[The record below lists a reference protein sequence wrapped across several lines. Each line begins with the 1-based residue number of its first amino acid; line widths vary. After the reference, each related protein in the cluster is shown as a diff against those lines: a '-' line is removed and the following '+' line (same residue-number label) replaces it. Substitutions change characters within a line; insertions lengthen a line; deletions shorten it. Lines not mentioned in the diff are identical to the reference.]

1 MPSLSDK
8 LKRWLIATRAW
19 EIYVLLQ
26 KLPEPENDLLS
37 NLDDL
42 IEDAAITGNL
52 RLYALWPSLHKKL
65 SVQER
70 YAFPKERLHIDYYSY
85 VLSEIGDRVIIRA
98 DSAPHHERDYH
109 RKLLTNFPHHLHDEN
124 KRVCSFSGELEDFI
138 NLAVPYVRQKR
149 KDLIS

>member
-26 KLPEPENDLLS
+26 KLPEPENDLPS
-37 NLDDL
+37 NLDDR
-42 IEDAAITGNL
+42 IEDAAHVENL
-52 RLYALWPSLHKKL
+52 RLYALWPSLNKKL
-65 SVQER
+65 SVHER
-70 YAFPKERLHIDYYSY
+70 YAFPKEQLQIDYYSY
-85 VLSEIGDRVIIRA
+85 VLSEIGDRAIIRA

-124 KRVCSFSGELEDFI
+124 KRVCSFSGKLEDFI
-138 NLAVPYVRQKR
+138 NLVAPYLQR
-149 KDLIS
+149 K